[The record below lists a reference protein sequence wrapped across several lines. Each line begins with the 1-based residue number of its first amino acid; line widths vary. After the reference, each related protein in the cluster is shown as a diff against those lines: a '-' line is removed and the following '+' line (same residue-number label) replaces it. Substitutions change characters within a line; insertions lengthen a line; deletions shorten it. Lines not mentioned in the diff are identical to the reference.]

1 MDIETDMLQRYT
13 QDSILDDLLPPSP
26 NQSLLAQELDVET
39 RRGGRNPT
47 CNLSTWR
54 WDQAHFIDISDVD
67 ASLRFPLAQN
77 RPGMESIAD
86 GQTIAPMEDS
96 WDGAM
101 DMDVEP
107 LSGGE

>member
-1 MDIETDMLQRYT
+1 M
-13 QDSILDDLLPPSP
+13 
-26 NQSLLAQELDVET
+26 
-39 RRGGRNPT
+39 
-47 CNLSTWR
+47 
-54 WDQAHFIDISDVD
+54 D

-77 RPGMESIAD
+77 REGLGSIAD